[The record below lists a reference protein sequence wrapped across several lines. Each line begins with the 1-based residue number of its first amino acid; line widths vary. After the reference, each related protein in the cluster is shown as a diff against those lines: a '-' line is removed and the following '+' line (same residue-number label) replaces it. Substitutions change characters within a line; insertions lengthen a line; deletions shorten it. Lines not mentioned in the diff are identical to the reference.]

1 MPQQLGEGNC
11 QYTAISTNGTT
22 TVSPGPSAGQPT
34 PVQVFFGLTLIALG
48 TAPQANVYDIIPP
61 PPNAGTN
68 TATLTNTLLVGVGT
82 AAGQN
87 IPAGVPGI
95 GVRFKGQLVVV
106 TSGTAAGLW
115 NTLWD

>member
-22 TVSPGPSAGQPT
+22 TVTPGPGPAGT
-34 PVQVFFGLTLIALG
+34 LPVQVFFGLTLIALG
-48 TAPQANVYDIIPP
+48 TAPQANVYDVIVP

-68 TATLTNTLLVGVGT
+68 TATVTNTLLVAAGT

-87 IPAGVPGI
+87 FPAGVPGI
-95 GVRFKGQLVVV
+95 GLRYKGQLVVV